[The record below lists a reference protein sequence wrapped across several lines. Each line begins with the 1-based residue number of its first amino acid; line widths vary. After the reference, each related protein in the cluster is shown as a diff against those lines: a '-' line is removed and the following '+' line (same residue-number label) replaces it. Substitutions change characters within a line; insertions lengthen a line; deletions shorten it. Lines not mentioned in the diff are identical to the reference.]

1 MTIRNIKI
9 VYVILSA
16 ALLCVSCEKK
26 INWDMK
32 ASEVQFLVVDGIIT
46 NELKQQSI
54 HLSLSLTSPDDSI
67 RYPENAELSVFD
79 GTDTIHFIQDLL
91 SKGVYNS
98 ETEFAGVINKTYT
111 LEINYKNTS
120 YKAEADMYPVG
131 TDIDLTYIPNSDST
145 MYYIP
150 NEIAQFN
157 PDEAAMYEVFLDWSG
172 VPGYEVL
179 NETETKARLYYYVL
193 STIDVNQ
200 IFAPEHETVF
210 FPSGTALQLKK
221 YSLSPQH
228 ESFIRSVLLETQW
241 HGSNFDTEEGNV
253 YTNLSNGALGF
264 FGTCSVI
271 TYSTFVE

>member
-1 MTIRNIKI
+1 MSIRNFKI
-9 VYVILSA
+9 GSTFICA
-16 ALLCVSCEKK
+16 AVLCISCEKK
-26 INWDMK
+26 TDWDLK
-32 ASEVQFLVVDGIIT
+32 ASEDRFLIVDGIIT

-54 HLSLSLTSPDDSI
+54 DLSLSLTNPDDTI
-67 RYPENAELSVFD
+67 WYPENAEVSVYD
-79 GTDTIHFIQDLL
+79 GTDTIHFIQDPLA
-91 SKGVYNS
+91 KGVYNS

-111 LEINYKNTS
+111 LEINYENVS
-120 YKAEADMYPVG
+120 FKAMADMVPVG
-131 TDIDLTYIPNSDST
+131 IDIDLTYILNSDST

-157 PDEAAMYEVFLDWSG
+157 PDEAAMYEVFLDWSA
-172 VPGYEVL
+172 VPGYEEL
-179 NETETKARLYYYVL
+179 TEAETKARLYYYVL

-210 FPSGTALQLKK
+210 FPAGTTLQLKK
-221 YSLSPQH
+221 YSLSPEH

-264 FGTCSVI
+264 FGACSVI
-271 TYSTFVE
+271 SYSTVVD

>member
-1 MTIRNIKI
+1 MTNRNLKI
-9 VYVILSA
+9 GYVILSA

-26 INWDMK
+26 INWDLK
-32 ASEVQFLVVDGIIT
+32 ASDEQFLIVDGIIT

-67 RYPENAELSVFD
+67 SYPENVELSVFD
-79 GTDTIHFIQDLL
+79 GADTIHFIQDPIN
-91 SKGVYNS
+91 KGDYSS
-98 ETEFAGVINKTYT
+98 ETKFAGVINKTYA

-120 YKAEADMYPVG
+120 FKAEADMYPVS

-157 PDEAAMYEVFLDWSG
+157 PDEAAMYEVSLDWSA
-172 VPGYEVL
+172 VPGFEEL
-179 NETETKARLYYYVL
+179 PETETKARLYYYVL

-210 FPSGTALQLKK
+210 FPAGTNLQLKK
-221 YSLSPQH
+221 YALSPEH

-253 YTNLSNGALGF
+253 HTNLSNGALGF
-264 FGTCSVI
+264 FGACSVI
-271 TYSTFVE
+271 SYSTVVE